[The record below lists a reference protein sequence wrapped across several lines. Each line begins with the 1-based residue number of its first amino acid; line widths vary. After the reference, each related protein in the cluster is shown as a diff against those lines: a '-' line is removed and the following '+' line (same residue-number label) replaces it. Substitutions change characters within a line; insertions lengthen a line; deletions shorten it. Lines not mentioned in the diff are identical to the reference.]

1 MAYEFNLN
9 LHPTQLEVYNDPHKH
24 KVIAAGKGWGKT
36 NFVTKCGA
44 GHAMTKDDSC
54 GAVIAPFAK
63 QANYDYKIIR
73 KLITEKRIE
82 RSSERWMELTL
93 KNGAEIG
100 LFSAENPEAARGY
113 AWDWVIVD
121 EAAFCDPE
129 IFPIIDSQV
138 GKRSGIEWDVSTP
151 NGKNY
156 FYDLYCR
163 EETDPKN
170 YKSFHYTTYDNPYYP
185 VEEIERMRLNMDEI
199 TFRQE
204 ILAEFIEGGLVF
216 PHLADIMTAFPKEPL
231 PGHQYV
237 AGIDLAKVNDFT
249 VIKIA
254 DSADNYEVYH
264 MRLPHSDWSAIKS
277 NIYTT
282 LKRYNNATAI
292 IDQTGV
298 GSSVVED
305 LQKMTRA
312 WEKGPNGEPE
322 APEQGHLFLVPV
334 AFSQVS
340 KPELFRNYI
349 MAQNNFTIHLINDPV
364 VKKEHEQML
373 AIKSEALMGY
383 VKYTAPKKKHDDTVI
398 AAALM
403 CWGLDRYAGNQ
414 LAGPFTDN
422 ELNPLLKKKIDP
434 ANQIDV
440 EEIIRKSES
449 RQIAGLFSEEDQ
461 NICSN
466 YD

>member
-1 MAYEFNLN
+1 MAFEFNLD

-36 NFVTKCGA
+36 NLVTKSGA
-44 GHAMTKDDSC
+44 GLAMTKDNTC

-63 QANYDYKIIR
+63 QANYDYKLIR
-73 KLITEKRIE
+73 KLIGERRIE
-82 RSSERWMELTL
+82 KSSERWMELTL
-93 KNGAEIG
+93 KNGAEVSMY
-100 LFSAENPEAARGY
+100 SAENPEAARGY

-129 IFPIIDSQV
+129 IFPIIDSQI
-138 GKRSGIEWDVSTP
+138 GKRSGTEWDVSTP

-156 FYDLYCR
+156 FYELYCMQDN
-163 EETDPKN
+163 DPKN
-170 YKSFHYTTYDNPYYP
+170 YKSFHFTTYDNPHYP
-185 VEEIERMRLNMDEI
+185 VAEIERMKLNMDEI

-204 ILAEFIEGGLVF
+204 IMAEFIEGGLVF
-216 PHLADIMTAFPKEPL
+216 PHLADIMTADPKNPIA
-231 PGHQYV
+231 GHQYV
-237 AGIDLAKVNDFT
+237 SGIDIAKVNDFT

-254 DSADNYEVYH
+254 DIADNFEVYH
-264 MRLPHSDWSAIKS
+264 ARLPHSDWSAIKT

-298 GSSVVED
+298 GSAVVED

-312 WEKGPNGEPE
+312 FDG
-322 APEQGHLFLVPV
+322 APEQGYLILIPAMFT
-334 AFSQVS
+334 QKS

-349 MAQNNFTIHLINDPV
+349 MAQNNGTVHLIKDAI
-364 VKKEHEQML
+364 VKKEHEEMM
-373 AIKSEALMGY
+373 AIKSEQLMGY
-383 VKYTAPKKKHDDTVI
+383 VKYCAPKKKHDDTVI

-403 CWGLDRYAGNQ
+403 CWGLDHYAGNK
-414 LAGPFTDN
+414 LIGPITEA
-422 ELNPLLKKKIDP
+422 ELGLLNKKKIDP
-434 ANQIDV
+434 SCQIDAD
-440 EEIIRKSES
+440 EIILKSES
-449 RQIAGLFSEEDQ
+449 RQIAGFRTEEDQ
-461 NICSN
+461 NICPN